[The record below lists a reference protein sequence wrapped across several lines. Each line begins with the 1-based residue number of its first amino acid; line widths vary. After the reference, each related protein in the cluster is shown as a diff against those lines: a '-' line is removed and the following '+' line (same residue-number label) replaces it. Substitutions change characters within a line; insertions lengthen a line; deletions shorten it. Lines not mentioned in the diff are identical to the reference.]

1 MFSFLQANC
10 GRGRASTI
18 ELGVRLRDSGHLFA
32 LVQEPY
38 VDLAGRITGVP
49 SGMRVF
55 SDRRGK
61 AAVFVDSMDA
71 ICMPIEPLVTE
82 FGVCVSITGS
92 FGSIFLCSAYC
103 QFNTDL
109 EPYLRYL
116 DAVLLLASRTPVI
129 FGLDANAVSP
139 LWFSKLS
146 ERAQGSLN
154 HVRGEL
160 LSDWIQGSRAG
171 VLNVAS
177 ETFTFDNRYARS
189 DIDVTIVSYAAS
201 TWASYDWRVDE
212 WDLSD
217 HNIINV
223 VVTRDPENTV
233 ESFAPVPSWNI
244 STACW
249 RSFEDEVTRQASGL
263 PDDFADTPLDD
274 QVSAVRSLV
283 HSVCDQVLGRRR
295 PETARK
301 IVWWTAELSSKRRE
315 VRRLRRRLQTARS
328 RASDDAEQLAS
339 ELRVISAQYKK
350 LILKV
355 KEDNWRQFVG
365 ENKDDPWGR
374 VFKICRGR
382 KRTTDLGCLRS
393 GDRQCVTWHDCA
405 GVLLRNFF
413 PVSELTAPYVVPDA
427 SPPPL
432 ESSEVNACVA
442 RLKSRRSPGMD
453 GITGVIFKA
462 VWRAIPEHLTAL
474 FSRCIRSG
482 YFPTEWK
489 RPRVVALLKGPDK
502 DRSDPASYRGICLL
516 PVFGKVLEGIMVNRL
531 KDVLPDGNRW
541 QFGFREGRC
550 VEDAWRHVVSAVAA
564 SPAQYVLGVFVD
576 FQGAF
581 DHVEWDV
588 VMRRLIDSGCREASL
603 WRSFFS
609 GRSASLVSRYG
620 EVTVPVTR
628 GCPQGSISGPVIWNM
643 MMESLLQRLEPH
655 CGFSAFADDLLLFVE
670 GRSRSEL
677 ESKGEHLM
685 SVVGAWGVEV
695 GVAVSTSKT
704 AIMLLKGRLSRS
716 RPPMVRFAGAGL
728 PYVQRYRYL
737 GITVGERLSFLPHIT
752 SLRDRLTGVV
762 QALARV
768 LRTDWGLSPRAT
780 RTIYVGLMM
789 PCALFGAS
797 VWYRAVNRSARRH
810 LMSCQR
816 RILLGCLPVCRT
828 VSTVALQVLAGA
840 PPLDLA
846 ATRVAIRTKLRKGYP
861 LEEDEWLYGED
872 LSGLSWTHKM
882 ARLDECLLSAWQRRW
897 DNPEEHGRV
906 THRFLPDVSFVFSE
920 RDFGFSLRAGFLL
933 TGHGSLNAFLHKR
946 GLSETPACLCGASS
960 EDWQHVLCDCPLYAD
975 LRDLNGLGVR
985 RINGVWDV
993 SGVLQAP
1000 ETRRLCMRYA
1010 GSLFQRRLELHQ
1022 GLPVP
1027 G

>member
-1 MFSFLQANC
+1 
-10 GRGRASTI
+10 
-18 ELGVRLRDSGHLFA
+18 
-32 LVQEPY
+32 
-38 VDLAGRITGVP
+38 
-49 SGMRVF
+49 MRVY

-61 AAVFVDSMDA
+61 AAVFVDSTDA

-82 FGVCVSITGS
+82 LGVCVSVTGS
-92 FGSIFLCSAYC
+92 FGSIFLCSVYC
-103 QFNTDL
+103 QFNSGL
-109 EPYLRYL
+109 EQYLGYL

-139 LWFSKLS
+139 MWFSKLS
-146 ERAQGSLN
+146 ERSQGSVN
-154 HVRGEL
+154 YVRGEL
-160 LSDWIQGSRAG
+160 LSDWIQGCRAG
-171 VLNVAS
+171 VLNMPCS
-177 ETFTFDNRYARS
+177 EFTFDTPYARS
-189 DIDVTIVSYAAS
+189 DIDVTLVNDAACA
-201 TWASYDWRVDE
+201 WATYDWRVDE

-223 VVTRDPENTV
+223 VVTPDPANTV

-244 STACW
+244 SAARW
-249 RSFEDEVTRQASGL
+249 RSFEDEVTRLASEL

-295 PETARK
+295 PKTARK
-301 IVWWTAELSSKRRE
+301 IVWWNAELSSKRQE

-355 KEDNWRQFVG
+355 KEDNWRRFVG
-365 ENKDDPWGR
+365 ENKDDPWGQ

-382 KRTTDLGCLRS
+382 KQATELGCLRS
-393 GDRQCVTWHDCA
+393 GGRQYVTWHDCA

-413 PVSELTAPYVVPDA
+413 PVSEFSAPTVIPDEI
-427 SPPPL
+427 PPQL
-432 ESSEVNACVA
+432 EASEVDACVT
-442 RLKSRRSPGMD
+442 RLKSRRSPGLD

-462 VWRAIPEHLTAL
+462 VWRAIPEHITAL

-482 YFPTEWK
+482 YFPSEWK

-502 DRSDPASYRGICLL
+502 DGSDPASYRGICLL
-516 PVFGKVLEGIMVNRL
+516 PVFGKVLEGIMVNRV

-550 VEDAWRHVVSAVAA
+550 VEDAWRHVVSTVAA
-564 SPAQYVLGVFVD
+564 SSAQYVLGIFVD
-576 FQGAF
+576 FKGAF

-628 GCPQGSISGPVIWNM
+628 GCPQGSISGPFIWNLM
-643 MMESLLQRLEPH
+643 MDSLLQRLEPL
-655 CGFSAFADDLLLFVE
+655 CAFSAFADDLLLFVE
-670 GRSRSEL
+670 GRTRIEL
-677 ESKGEHLM
+677 ESKGEELM
-685 SVVGAWGVEV
+685 SVVGAWGAEV

-704 AIMLLKGRLSRS
+704 AIMLLKGHLARS
-716 RPPMVRFAGAGL
+716 RPPTVRFAGAGL
-728 PYVQRYRYL
+728 PYAVKYRYL
-737 GITVGERLSFLPHIT
+737 GVTVGERLSVLPHIT
-752 SLRDRLTGVV
+752 SLRDRLAGVV
-762 QALARV
+762 GALARV
-768 LRTDWGLSPRAT
+768 LRVDWGLSPRT
-780 RTIYVGLMM
+780 RRTIYAGLMM
-789 PCALFGAS
+789 PCALFGAT
-797 VWYRAVNRSARRH
+797 VWYDGPSSARRH
-810 LMSCQR
+810 LVSCQR

-846 ATRVAIRTKLRKGYP
+846 ARRAAVRVKLRRNYP
-861 LEEDEWLYGED
+861 LRTSDWLYGED

-906 THRFLPDVSFVFSE
+906 TLQFLPNLRFVFSE
-920 RDFGFSLRAGFLL
+920 REFGFSLRAGFLL

-946 GLSETPACLCGASS
+946 GLSDTPACICGASS

-975 LRDLNGLGVR
+975 LRDLNGMGIR
-985 RINGVWDV
+985 RENGAWNV
-993 SGVLQAP
+993 SGVAGTQ
-1000 ETRRLCMRYA
+1000 ETMRLFMRYA
-1010 GSLFQRRLELHQ
+1010 DSLFQRRQERMHR
-1022 GLPVP
+1022 GAANGSGPVP